1 MWSQASEEIGA
12 CVKSP
17 NLANDQFPLKQSY
30 RDTLKTENDT
40 RMFRA
45 RPLGIRLSLKKHHKV
60 KEQKCNRNK
69 L

>member
-17 NLANDQFPLKQSY
+17 ILANDQFPLKRGN

-40 RMFRA
+40 RMSRTP
-45 RPLGIRLSLKKHHKV
+45 PLGIRRNLGKHHKG
-60 KEQKCNRNK
+60 KEQKCNRNE